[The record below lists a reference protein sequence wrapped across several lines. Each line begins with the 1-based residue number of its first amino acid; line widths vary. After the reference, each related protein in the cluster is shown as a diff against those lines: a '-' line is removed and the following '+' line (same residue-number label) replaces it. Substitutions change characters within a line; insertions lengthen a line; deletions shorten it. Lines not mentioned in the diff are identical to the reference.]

1 MHELSIVFEV
11 IDQVE
16 KIAKE
21 NHVESVT
28 HLTLELGEVSS
39 VIPSYF
45 TDCFNW
51 AIKKSEVMKECKLDI
66 VVLQAESYCKD
77 CKKTFSTMKYG
88 RSCPYCKKDNTTLLS
103 GDEINIK
110 DISVKEKQG

>member
-16 KIAKE
+16 KITKE
-21 NHVESVT
+21 NHVKEVT

-66 VVLQAESYCKD
+66 VILQAESYCKD
-77 CKKTFSTMKYG
+77 CKKTYPTTKYG
-88 RSCPYCKKDNTTLLS
+88 RTCPYCKKENTYLLS
-103 GDEINIK
+103 GDEINIR
-110 DISVKEKQG
+110 DISVKERGC